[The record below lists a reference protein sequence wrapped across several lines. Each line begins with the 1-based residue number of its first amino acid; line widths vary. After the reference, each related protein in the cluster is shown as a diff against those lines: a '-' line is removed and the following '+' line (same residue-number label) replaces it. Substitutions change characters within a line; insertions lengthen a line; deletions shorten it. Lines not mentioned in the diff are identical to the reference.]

1 MKWINA
7 IGLVLQFVAF
17 WLAAPEL
24 LGESALKR
32 FRNGLETFLA
42 RLPMA
47 IFIVVV
53 LGFSFGFGGL
63 GIWKGLK
70 AAESG
75 MEAGEMTRFYI
86 LLGVGMMVYF
96 VFLIFSKKIMRWI
109 SEKFSKPLVQK
120 LIQEDRM
127 RKNSLIIGAI
137 LFTAGFLFQLAATLI

>member
-24 LGESALKR
+24 LGESALRR
-32 FRNGLETFLA
+32 FRNGLEAFLA

-47 IFIVVV
+47 FFLIIV

-63 GIWKGLK
+63 GIWKGIK
-70 AAESG
+70 ASQSG
-75 MEAGEMTRFYI
+75 MEVGEMTRFYV
-86 LLGVGMMVYF
+86 LLGIGMAVYF
-96 VFLIFSKKIMRWI
+96 VFLIFSKKVMRWI

-137 LFTAGFLFQLAATLI
+137 LFTVGFLFQLAATLI